1 MKDTFFFK
9 IGQISEV
16 HKILMMKAWGI
27 RCVCD
32 YRFILLAELSPSNLF
47 LLCDL
52 HQKLYTVKKIMSV
65 QIKIHTIFQT
75 R

>member
-9 IGQISEV
+9 IGQINEG
-16 HKILMMKAWGI
+16 HKTLIMKAWGI
-27 RCVCD
+27 RCVCE
-32 YRFILLAELSPSNLF
+32 YRFILLAELSQSNLF

-52 HQKLYTVKKIMSV
+52 HEKLYTVKNIMSV
-65 QIKIHTIFQT
+65 QIKIHTVFQT